1 MSFFPK
7 GVDPEYDKAITAFYS
22 PYHNMVNVVCRLA
35 VEHDCL
41 AEQAIALSAKLG
53 LEGATLH
60 FAIFPKFWTDLY
72 QSQTQMRD
80 SSVSETIMKNF
91 CIIRSILT
99 GMFFISEY

>member
-1 MSFFPK
+1 
-7 GVDPEYDKAITAFYS
+7 
-22 PYHNMVNVVCRLA
+22 MVNVVCRLA

-53 LEGATLH
+53 LEGVTLH

-80 SSVSETIMKNF
+80 GSVRERVENKLDFIYNF
-91 CIIRSILT
+91 NYFNFIRRVRIKITLVC
-99 GMFFISEY
+99 